1 MKKVFTYLAFLGAVA
16 FMAFSCSPLPE
27 DNSHTDVVVA
37 APAVNI
43 TISDVTDYTA
53 TVTIAPAGAAN
64 YYAYVV
70 DKSDNAEELDPAKLY
85 ANKYTSVKNG
95 LVKYAAQP
103 STEFSLEGLAPN
115 TVYQVYAV
123 AGSTTGVVGTIAV
136 DSFRT
141 SDKGTPMPVT
151 PTKKDNVISVA
162 FSEDVKYVS
171 SLPATAVYYAYNNG
185 VIGEDPET
193 GKKIVVDS
201 GAVGEANVAVSVL
214 GKNVTFTVTLD
225 GTNPLP
231 DGAFFTIAYPAGAF
245 EDMVGNPAPAMKH
258 AVGVTSAG
266 KLGFGNL
273 YNRVPT
279 KAFDLEYDEE
289 KETALP
295 SEKYFLYGIP
305 EGTEFYEMFE
315 EANATMTVISKGQSK
330 VATTV
335 YNLKNDY
342 DWGYTERENAIYV
355 YYPDDIEIKPGDTF
369 KIDIDEGALQD
380 IYGNTNNAFET
391 GYLYSYGYNLEDIFG
406 TYENAGVTIFTSKSD
421 EDPWTFTIEKSDDA
435 TKGNVMITE
444 YYGFDELDGV
454 YANFDVNKGSLTFP
468 VHYSVLHLGGMIYG
482 SYYLDFS
489 AWSYSSSKDEPTMTL
504 YMTSLGE
511 FTEGDDY
518 PGYVYDIYQMPES
531 GKVEDIDPEKDYL
544 DYDYNMFMPEFS
556 KVDAVESPAVA
567 PASVKMPNYQIFT
580 TDKIKSIDI
589 PLKK

>member
-245 EDMVGNPAPAMKH
+245 EDMVGNPAPPRPTTPLLRTA
-258 AVGVTSAG
+258 SR
-266 KLGFGNL
+266 KL
-273 YNRVPT
+273 
-279 KAFDLEYDEE
+279 
-289 KETALP
+289 
-295 SEKYFLYGIP
+295 S
-305 EGTEFYEMFE
+305 
-315 EANATMTVISKGQSK
+315 
-330 VATTV
+330 
-335 YNLKNDY
+335 
-342 DWGYTERENAIYV
+342 
-355 YYPDDIEIKPGDTF
+355 
-369 KIDIDEGALQD
+369 
-380 IYGNTNNAFET
+380 
-391 GYLYSYGYNLEDIFG
+391 
-406 TYENAGVTIFTSKSD
+406 
-421 EDPWTFTIEKSDDA
+421 
-435 TKGNVMITE
+435 
-444 YYGFDELDGV
+444 
-454 YANFDVNKGSLTFP
+454 
-468 VHYSVLHLGGMIYG
+468 
-482 SYYLDFS
+482 
-489 AWSYSSSKDEPTMTL
+489 
-504 YMTSLGE
+504 
-511 FTEGDDY
+511 
-518 PGYVYDIYQMPES
+518 
-531 GKVEDIDPEKDYL
+531 
-544 DYDYNMFMPEFS
+544 
-556 KVDAVESPAVA
+556 
-567 PASVKMPNYQIFT
+567 
-580 TDKIKSIDI
+580 
-589 PLKK
+589 